1 MLYGKRKLRHY
12 YLMMRKGIE
21 QAAGKTWAGH
31 DAIKRGKGKRLEE
44 VRYVKLSSG
53 VSAWSEL
60 RHASVSLTV
69 PLFA

>member
-12 YLMMRKGIE
+12 YLMVRKGIE

-44 VRYVKLSSG
+44 VRYVKLS
-53 VSAWSEL
+53 
-60 RHASVSLTV
+60 
-69 PLFA
+69 